1 MCNFH
6 ASNSH
11 PCLDIQCVSCTHL
24 LYLLNNGKGS
34 PGQMAT
40 ALEGLT
46 ADPATVGFLLP
57 PYLSGLSRYKPQG
70 WRSLVNSLDLSK
82 ELTCL
87 WTHPWLSPAPHP
99 GRPQPLSFLFPLNL
113 YYFGE
118 AEVGEEKNPQI
129 LLKKLRNVK
138 IFSPGQCERRGLLYG
153 STIHI

>member
-11 PCLDIQCVSCTHL
+11 PCLDLRCVSCTRL

-34 PGQMAT
+34 PGQMARGRGSNSGSWYC
-40 ALEGLT
+40 GL
-46 ADPATVGFLLP
+46 PATTLLIRVESIQTP
-57 PYLSGLSRYKPQG
+57 RVTEPCEQLGPFQGAHLS
-70 WRSLVNSLDLSK
+70 VNPSVA
-82 ELTCL
+82 LTCPS
-87 WTHPWLSPAPHP
+87 PWEAPA
-99 GRPQPLSFLFPLNL
+99 LSFLFQLNL

-138 IFSPGQCERRGLLYG
+138 IFSSGQCELRGLLYG